1 MKTKHFISVL
11 GMVILAIT
19 SNAQIVPPV
28 LPASG
33 ATGGGIL
40 NMLFPAITG
49 ANTNQAQGNASIN
62 VTDTPSISQNMPKSP
77 DVIKQELEKKRLQM
91 EDELEELRAK
101 KYKTGVDSQNILI
114 KGRNLNLILQKEQ
127 ILLQKELELTRL
139 ENQPASTSATW
150 GHHFFRGTNIKFY
163 TKATDVIA
171 DENYVIG
178 VGDKLN
184 VSIWGL
190 SSYNQDAIVDN
201 QGYVAYGNLV
211 KVDVKGKTVNQ
222 AREIIRSKFRS
233 FSSSSANFQL
243 TVVGVRKIN
252 VNIIGEVFNPGTFN
266 VLASNSVFNIL
277 SSVGGPTDIG
287 SVRSIYIK
295 REGVLIDSFDVY
307 EYMLN
312 PKTSRE
318 IYLQNN
324 DYIII
329 PTIKKLVT
337 LTGQVKRANTYE
349 IKHNETL
356 NEVLNFASGFTV
368 DAYTKNIYLKR
379 IFDNQ
384 HISFSFNYDS
394 LGKMKESFK
403 VLNGDVFTVDSI
415 ADNNKTLVKMLGD
428 VNIPGEYTIN
438 KGETVS
444 TLIARANG
452 IVINTSLEWAYIIRT
467 NDDLTKTTI
476 PFLLGE
482 ALAKN
487 PLHDIALK
495 YRDSIMIFSK
505 ITLLSDQTFS
515 IVGGVREGKAFDLTK
530 GLKLL
535 DYLNLS
541 RGFTETAIK
550 ERAILVRTDINGI
563 ATQSLINIQKAID
576 NPNGSDNFEPQA
588 RDVLTVFDQK
598 TFIERFTI
606 NIMGEVRKPG
616 AKPYV
621 QSTNLK
627 QLLLECGGFT
637 LNAEN
642 AILEIVR
649 LIEPDKENI
658 INTPIV
664 PKLFTIGVLKNFDL
678 DANAEKFIIFP
689 GDLIFVRRNPNARP
703 SRFVELSGE
712 VMYPGRYVLIK
723 ENERLSDVI
732 KRAGGLR
739 PTAFAHGAIFN
750 RENQD
755 SIFSRVIIKLDK
767 ALKRKNSHYNY
778 ILTNNDN
785 ITIPRIT
792 DIVTVKG
799 SVRIAK
805 ELVSISTYFK
815 PGRRAKFYIKQFA
828 GGFDDGAVRRKTVIT
843 YADGS
848 RKKPLNYI
856 LFIKYPKLKPGA
868 IVEVP
873 HKSILKRKPLGEGLD
888 KNLFRFFMISTLAA
902 TVKSLLK

>member
-1 MKTKHFISVL
+1 MKQFL
-11 GMVILAIT
+11 ILFGCIT
-19 SNAQIVPPV
+19 IVSLVNAQP
-28 LPASG
+28 LPTPLPTGS
-33 ATGGGIL
+33 GGGLL
-40 NMLFPAITG
+40 NMLFPTNTG
-49 ANTNQAQGNASIN
+49 TQNTNTTAVNTNTNTNTS
-62 VTDTPSISQNMPKSP
+62 DTPTLGNNPINSP
-77 DVIKQELEKKRLQM
+77 ENEKQKLEKKRLQA

-101 KYKTGVDSQNILI
+101 KYKTGIDSQNILV

-127 ILLQKELELTRL
+127 ILFQKELELTRL
-139 ENQPASTSATW
+139 ENQPASSSAIW

-163 TKATDVIA
+163 SKATDVIA

-190 SSYNQDAIVDN
+190 SSYNQDAVVDN

-211 KVDVKGKTVNQ
+211 KVDVKGKTVSQ
-222 AREIIRSKFRS
+222 AREIIKSKFRGFTS
-233 FSSSSANFQL
+233 ASANFQL

-252 VNIIGEVFNPGTFN
+252 INIIGEVFNPGTFN

-295 REGVLIDSFDVY
+295 REGVVIDSFDVY

-324 DYIII
+324 DYIIV

-349 IKHNETL
+349 LKHNESL
-356 NEVLNFASGFTV
+356 SEVIKYASGFTV
-368 DAYTKNIYLKR
+368 SAYTKDIYLKR
-379 IFDNQ
+379 ILDNQ

-394 LGKMKESFK
+394 LSKIKETFK
-403 VLNGDVFTVDSI
+403 VLNGDVYTIRSI
-415 ADNNKTLVKMLGD
+415 ADNNKTLVKLLGD

-452 IVINTSLEWAYIIRT
+452 ILINTSLEWAYIIRT

-476 PFLLGE
+476 PFILRE

-495 YRDSIMIFSK
+495 YRDEIMIFSK
-505 ITLLSDQTFS
+505 IVLLSDQTFS
-515 IVGGVREGKAFDLTK
+515 IVGGVREAKQFDLTK

-550 ERAILVRTDINGI
+550 ERAILVRTDINGVS
-563 ATQSLINIQKAID
+563 TQTLIDIQKAID
-576 NPNGSDNFEPQA
+576 NPNGPDNFEPQA

-598 TFIERFTI
+598 TFIETFTI
-606 NIMGEVRKPG
+606 NVMGEVRNPG
-616 AKPYV
+616 IKSYNY
-621 QSTNLK
+621 STTLK

-642 AILEIVR
+642 AILEVVR

-658 INTPIV
+658 NTPIA
-664 PKLFTIGVLKNFDL
+664 PKLYTIGVLKNFDL
-678 DANAEKFIIFP
+678 DANAEKFTIFP

-712 VMYPGRYVLIK
+712 VLYPGKYVLIK

-739 PTAFAHGAIFN
+739 PTAFAHGTIFN
-750 RENQD
+750 RQIQD
-755 SIFSRVIIKLDK
+755 SISSRVIIKLTK
-767 ALKRKNSHYNY
+767 ALNRKNSHYNY
-778 ILTNNDN
+778 ILADNDA

-799 SVRIAK
+799 TVRIPK
-805 ELVSISTYFK
+805 GSEGISTYFK

-828 GGFDDGAVRRKTVIT
+828 GGFDDGAIRRKTVVT

-848 RKKPLNYI
+848 RKKAHHYI

-873 HKSILKRKPLGEGLD
+873 HKSSLKKKFSLGEGFD
-888 KNLFRFFMISTLAA
+888 KNLFRFFMVATLA
-902 TVKSLLK
+902 TTIRNLVK